1 MSGSSLGKVSET
13 FLRQAFLVSLESA
26 WYFSQKA
33 KSKACGCVG
42 EIQMTSN
49 VQSLETHMP
58 HNVKAFLFTIYNAS
72 TPWFTEA
79 SADYLHRGLV
89 SAISDFPDAAPCCR
103 PTKWFFWVL
112 NHSPRYPT
120 MTVQT
125 AQATNST
132 FRFHYKQYILDT
144 NALHQ
149 KTPKKNTFTS
159 SQMTEFHTSLTRGGK
174 NWCSMETISRTLWEW
189 GHGNRINL
197 TTWFCSGL
205 HVSRHCFPAYNTVVE
220 HNTAALITQ
229 ERMHIFLI

>member
-13 FLRQAFLVSLESA
+13 FLRQAFLVSLESV

-33 KSKACGCVG
+33 KAKPAVVWAKSRWHP
-42 EIQMTSN
+42 MF
-49 VQSLETHMP
+49 QSLEIHMP

-132 FRFHYKQYILDT
+132 FRLYYNQYILDM

-149 KTPKKNTFTS
+149 KKTPSLPLRWQNFTH
-159 SQMTEFHTSLTRGGK
+159 F
-174 NWCSMETISRTLWEW
+174 
-189 GHGNRINL
+189 
-197 TTWFCSGL
+197 
-205 HVSRHCFPAYNTVVE
+205 
-220 HNTAALITQ
+220 
-229 ERMHIFLI
+229 